1 MHIFPAGIR
10 PGPWR
15 PQMMYINEVIE
26 NNLIKETTII
36 YKLLAELRETNEG
49 VKHSSKQ
56 QRRAIITPRPE
67 EEKWGSNG
75 QNTE

>member
-1 MHIFPAGIR
+1 MT
-10 PGPWR
+10 
-15 PQMMYINEVIE
+15 YINGVIE

-36 YKLLAELRETNEG
+36 YKLLAELRETNER

-67 EEKWGSNG
+67 EEK
-75 QNTE
+75 